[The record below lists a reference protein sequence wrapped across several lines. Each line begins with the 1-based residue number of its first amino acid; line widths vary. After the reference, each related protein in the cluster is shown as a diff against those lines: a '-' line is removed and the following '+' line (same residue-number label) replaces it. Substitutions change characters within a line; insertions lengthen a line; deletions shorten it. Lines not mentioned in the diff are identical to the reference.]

1 MIASERERSILEYLK
16 KHGVATTET
25 LAAVAGASLATIRRD
40 LNSLGKK
47 GVIDKRHGGA
57 KMVEH
62 PLACS
67 GYPALS
73 DDDPD
78 LEDKERIAALSAGL
92 VKSGDTIFLG
102 AGKTCTLLA
111 RAIRGIENVKIVT
124 TNINAVVELSTSGK
138 TSMLLLGG
146 DIHVGKN
153 YIETLD
159 EYTLRL
165 LDAYYF
171 DKVFITVNGADLE
184 YGYSINFRLQ
194 VMLYEYLLQ
203 NSKEFHMMLNKGKF
217 GKRAFI
223 RFCAMDR
230 IRSIVTTPDADPDY
244 LRYFE
249 QNGIGVHI

>member
-1 MIASERERSILEYLK
+1 MIAPERERVILEYLK
-16 KHGVATTET
+16 KHTVATTEAV
-25 LAAVAGASLATIRRD
+25 AAVTGASLATTRRD
-40 LNSLGKK
+40 LNSLRKK
-47 GVIDKRHGGA
+47 KLIDKRHGGA
-57 KMVEH
+57 KISEN
-62 PLACS
+62 PLVCN

-78 LEDKERIAALSAGL
+78 LEDKERIAILSAGL

-111 RAIRGIENVKIVT
+111 RAMRGMENVKIVT
-124 TNINAVVELSTSGK
+124 TNINAVVELSTSEK
-138 TSMLLLGG
+138 MSMLLLGG
-146 DIHVGKN
+146 NIHIGKN

-171 DKVFITVNGADLE
+171 DKVFITVNGADIE

-194 VMLYEYLLQ
+194 VMLYEYLLR
-203 NSKEFHMMLNKGKF
+203 NSKEFTMMLNKGKF
-217 GKRAFI
+217 GKRAFV

-230 IRSIVTTPDADPDY
+230 IRIIVTNTDADTGY

-249 QNGIGVHI
+249 KNGIRVHM